1 MDLYDLEPGD
11 LVRLSED
18 GAVAEVVRP
27 TEDGRWILLRYIESP
42 EDPHLVGTERLCS
55 DDEVVE
61 KVGLD

>member
-11 LVRLSED
+11 LVRVGEE

-42 EDPHLVGTERLCS
+42 EDPHLLGTERLCS
-55 DDEVVE
+55 DNEVVE